1 MKKFRLL
8 IAGIA
13 LAGMAQAFASGPDF
27 YPDLTV
33 SGKSLEGWHTLGSA
47 QWHAENGEIV
57 GTPGTSGGWLV
68 FDKSY
73 QDINFYMQYR
83 CSDGCA
89 TGLLMRAEKTPD
101 GGMKGVFVSLGDS
114 TNEMENGNTYDVIL
128 DSQGKIVSAT
138 AEPRGS
144 GFDRIITPWPP
155 KPPTPRTPRA
165 AAGNG
170 ATGNAAAG
178 NRGGSGGP
186 PAGGGRF
193 GAGGGV
199 QLPVTRVDT
208 RYRPNDWN
216 SFEVHFDANTARGG
230 LNGGGGRI
238 SLAAEGYGPIALYV
252 GGTGKVEFKDI
263 AVGDL
268 GLQVRHP
275 EVTSPDFRKQ
285 TINDFYYGWGQA
297 AADFNHDGH
306 MDLISGPFLFYGPDF
321 TKFREVF
328 RGEATAPTSD
338 FAMEAHEEFAAD
350 FTGDGWPDLI
360 TVKFGGGPCVYLYVN
375 PKGENRTWEKYPVV
389 DSVQS
394 ELTTVAEIEGHGK
407 PALVYSG
414 DGYVR
419 YAEPDPA
426 NPTGSWTV
434 HNVSERGYGAG
445 HGIGAGDINGDGRL
459 DILDP
464 YGWWEQP
471 APGTDQT
478 AWKYHPVDFGG
489 RNGTGGAIMAVY
501 DVNGDGLNDVVTSL
515 NAHGWG
521 LAWFEQKRD
530 AQGNISF
537 VRHMVMDDFSTKNAG
552 DVTFSEL
559 HGSGYADINGDGIP
573 DFLTGKRW
581 YSHLDSGIDPDTL
594 DSPVLYWYETVR
606 DPKAPGGARFVPHL
620 IDNRSGVGNTVLA
633 VDLNHSGV
641 PDIVTATRFG
651 TFIFWNKMHP
661 KRAAHASA
669 SGRTGAAKHT
679 GAE

>member
-1 MKKFRLL
+1 MKKSRLL
-8 IAGIA
+8 IAFIIV
-13 LAGMAQAFASGPDF
+13 AGMAQAFASGPDF
-27 YPDLTV
+27 YPEITV
-33 SGKSLEGWHTLGSA
+33 SGKSLDGWHTLGNA

-57 GTPGTSGGWLV
+57 GTPAASGGGWLI
-68 FDKSY
+68 FNKSY
-73 QDINFYMQYR
+73 QDINFYTQYR
-83 CSDGCA
+83 CSEGCA

-101 GGMKGVFVSLGDS
+101 GGMKGVFVSLGESAND
-114 TNEMENGNTYDVIL
+114 MENGGTYDVTL
-128 DSQGKIVSAT
+128 DPQGKIVSAT
-138 AEPRGS
+138 AAPRGN

-155 KPPTPRTPRA
+155 KPPAPRPPRA
-165 AAGNG
+165 AG
-170 ATGNAAAG
+170 T
-178 NRGGSGGP
+178 P
-186 PAGGGRF
+186 TGGGR

-199 QLPVTRVDT
+199 QLPSTRVDS

-216 SFEVHFDANTARGG
+216 SFEMHFDANTVRSA
-230 LNGGGGRI
+230 LNGTGGTRGI
-238 SLAAEGYGPIALYV
+238 SLAAEGYGPIALYI

-275 EVTSPDFRKQ
+275 EVTSTNFRKQ

-306 MDLISGPFLFYGPDF
+306 LDITAGPFVFYGPDF

-328 RGEATAPTSD
+328 RGEATDPTND
-338 FAMEAHEEFAAD
+338 FAMDAHEEFARD
-350 FTGDGWPDLI
+350 FTGDGWADLI
-360 TVKFGGGPCVYLYVN
+360 TVKFGGGPCVFLYVN
-375 PKGENRTWEKYPVV
+375 PKGENHTWAKYPVV
-389 DSVQS
+389 DNVQS
-394 ELTTVAEIEGHGK
+394 ELTTVADIEGPGK

-414 DGYVR
+414 DQYVR

-426 NPTGSWTV
+426 NPTAPWTV

-464 YGWWEQP
+464 NGWWEQP
-471 APGTDQT
+471 APGSDQT
-478 AWKYHPVDFGG
+478 SWKYHPVDFGG
-489 RNGTGGAIMAVY
+489 PNGSGGAIMAVY

-537 VRHMVMDDFSTKNAG
+537 VKHMVMDDFSTKNAG

-559 HGSGYADINGDGIP
+559 HGSGVADVNGDGIP

-606 DPKAPGGARFVPHL
+606 DPKAPGGARLVPHL

-641 PDIVTATRFG
+641 PDIVTSTRFG

-661 KRAAHASA
+661 KKAAGVSA
-669 SGRTGAAKHT
+669 SGKAKVTKPT

>member
-1 MKKFRLL
+1 
-8 IAGIA
+8 
-13 LAGMAQAFASGPDF
+13 
-27 YPDLTV
+27 
-33 SGKSLEGWHTLGSA
+33 
-47 QWHAENGEIV
+47 
-57 GTPGTSGGWLV
+57 
-68 FDKSY
+68 
-73 QDINFYMQYR
+73 
-83 CSDGCA
+83 
-89 TGLLMRAEKTPD
+89 
-101 GGMKGVFVSLGDS
+101 
-114 TNEMENGNTYDVIL
+114 
-128 DSQGKIVSAT
+128 
-138 AEPRGS
+138 
-144 GFDRIITPWPP
+144 
-155 KPPTPRTPRA
+155 
-165 AAGNG
+165 
-170 ATGNAAAG
+170 
-178 NRGGSGGP
+178 
-186 PAGGGRF
+186 
-193 GAGGGV
+193 V

-208 RYRPNDWN
+208 RYRPNDWD
-216 SFEVHFDANTARGG
+216 SYEVHFDANTVRGG
-230 LNGGGGRI
+230 MNGGGGRI

-275 EVTSPDFRKQ
+275 EVTSADFRKQ

-306 MDLISGPFLFYGPDF
+306 MDIISGPFVFYGPDF

-328 RGEATAPTSD
+328 RGEATDPTND
-338 FAMEAHEEFAAD
+338 FAMEAHEEFARD
-350 FTGDGWPDLI
+350 FTGDGWDDLI
-360 TVKFGGGPCVYLYVN
+360 TVKFGGGPCVFLYVN
-375 PKGENRTWEKYPVV
+375 PKGENHTWEKYPVV
-389 DSVQS
+389 DAVQS
-394 ELTTVAEIEGHGK
+394 ELTTVADIEGRGK

-426 NPTGSWTV
+426 NPTGTWTI
-434 HNVSERGYGAG
+434 HNVSERGYGAS
-445 HGIGAGDINGDGRL
+445 HGIGVGDINGDGRL

-471 APGTDQT
+471 APGSNQT
-478 AWKYHPVDFGG
+478 SWKYHPVDFGG
-489 RNGTGGAIMAVY
+489 RNGTGGAIMAVF

-537 VRHMVMDDFSTKNAG
+537 VKHMVMDDFSTKNAG

-559 HGSGYADINGDGIP
+559 HGSGVADINGDGIP

-606 DPKAPGGARFVPHL
+606 DAKAEGGARLVPHL

-641 PDIVTATRFG
+641 PDIVTSTRFG

-661 KRAAHASA
+661 KKAAAASA
-669 SGRTGAAKHT
+669 SVKTSVAKSA

>member
-1 MKKFRLL
+1 MIPKSSLL
-8 IAGIA
+8 IAVIA
-13 LAGMAQAFASGPDF
+13 LACLAPAFASGPDF
-27 YPDLTV
+27 YPDVNV
-33 SGKSLEGWHTLGSA
+33 SARNLDGWHTLGSA

-57 GTPGTSGGWLV
+57 GAPGASGGWLV
-68 FDKSY
+68 LDKSY

-89 TGLLMRAEKTPD
+89 TGLLMRMEKTD

-114 TNEMENGNTYDVIL
+114 ANDLENGNTYDVTL
-128 DSQGKIVSAT
+128 DPQGKIVSAT
-138 AEPRGS
+138 PEPRGS

-155 KPPTPRTPRA
+155 KPPPPRA
-165 AAGNG
+165 GGGNG
-170 ATGNAAAG
+170 G
-178 NRGGSGGP
+178 NRGGNGGP
-186 PAGGGRF
+186 PAGGPRG

-216 SFEVHFDANTARGG
+216 SFEMHFDANTVRGG

-238 SLAAEGYGPIALYV
+238 SLAAEGYGPIALYI

-275 EVTSPDFRKQ
+275 EVTSSDFSKQ

-306 MDLISGPFLFYGPDF
+306 LDIVSGPFLFYGPDF

-328 RGEATAPTSD
+328 RGEATDPTND
-338 FAMEAHEEFAAD
+338 FAMEAHEEFARD
-350 FTGDGWPDLI
+350 FTGDGWDDLI

-375 PKGENRTWEKYPVV
+375 PKGENHTWKKYPVV

-394 ELTTVAEIEGHGK
+394 ELTTVADIEGPGK
-407 PALVYSG
+407 PALIFSG

-426 NPTGSWTV
+426 NPTGPWTI

-471 APGTDQT
+471 APGSDPA

-552 DVTFSEL
+552 GVTFSEL
-559 HGSGYADINGDGIP
+559 HGSGVGDVNGDGIP
-573 DFLTGKRW
+573 DFIVGKRW
-581 YSHLDSGIDPDTL
+581 YSHLDSDLDPYTFGP
-594 DSPVLYWYETVR
+594 PVLYWYETVR
-606 DPKAPGGARFVPHL
+606 DPKAPGGARLVPHL
-620 IDNRSGVGNTVLA
+620 IDNDSGVGNTVLA
-633 VDLNHSGV
+633 VDLKQKPGISET
-641 PDIVTATRFG
+641 DIVTSTRFG
-651 TFIFWNKMHP
+651 AFIFWGKPHP
-661 KRAAHASA
+661 KKNAPASA
-669 SGRTGAAKHT
+669 NAHPTPQAKHT
-679 GAE
+679 PGE

>member
-1 MKKFRLL
+1 MITKSSLL
-8 IAGIA
+8 IAVIA
-13 LAGMAQAFASGPDF
+13 LACMAPAFASGPDF
-27 YPDLTV
+27 YPDINV
-33 SGKSLEGWHTLGSA
+33 SGRNLDGWHTLGGA

-57 GTPGTSGGWLV
+57 GTPGASGGWLV

-73 QDINFYMQYR
+73 QDINFYTQYR

-89 TGLLMRAEKTPD
+89 TGLLMRVEKTPD

-114 TNEMENGNTYDVIL
+114 TNDLENGNTYDVTL

-138 AEPRGS
+138 PEPRGS

-155 KPPTPRTPRA
+155 KPPPPRA
-165 AAGNG
+165 AG
-170 ATGNAAAG
+170 G
-178 NRGGSGGP
+178 NRGGNGGP
-186 PAGGGRF
+186 PAGGARG

-199 QLPVTRVDT
+199 QLPGTRVDT

-216 SFEVHFDANTARGG
+216 SFEMHFDANTVRGG

-238 SLAAEGYGPIALYV
+238 SLAAEGYGPIALYI
-252 GGTGKVEFKDI
+252 GGTGKAEFKDI

-275 EVTSPDFRKQ
+275 EVTSSDFSKQ
-285 TINDFYYGWGQA
+285 TVNDFYYGWGQA

-306 MDLISGPFLFYGPDF
+306 LDLVSGPFLFYGPDF

-328 RGEATAPTSD
+328 RGEATDPTND
-338 FAMEAHEEFAAD
+338 FAMESHEEFARD
-350 FTGDGWPDLI
+350 FTGDGWDDLI

-375 PKGENRTWEKYPVV
+375 PKGENHTWKKYPVV

-394 ELTTVAEIEGHGK
+394 ELTTVADIEGPGK
-407 PALVYSG
+407 PALIFSG

-426 NPTGSWTV
+426 NPTGPWTV
-434 HNVSERGYGAG
+434 HDVSERGYGSG

-471 APGTDQT
+471 APGSTQT

-489 RNGTGGAIMAVY
+489 RNGSGGAIMAVY

-530 AQGNISF
+530 AQGTISF

-573 DFLTGKRW
+573 DFITGKRW

-606 DPKAPGGARFVPHL
+606 DPKAPGGAKLVPHL

-661 KRAAHASA
+661 KKPTHAST
-669 SGRTGAAKHT
+669 SVRTSEAKPT
-679 GAE
+679 RAE